1 VGALLGAEE
10 WGIATGALITM
21 GCIMLRKCHLNT
33 CSVGVA
39 TQDPELRKKFTGTPD
54 AVVNYFVFLAEGLR
68 ELMAK
73 MGFRT
78 VNEMIGR
85 VDKLKAREDIDHW
98 KAKTLDLSPILMKP
112 EVLPNDHPYQEIL
125 QDHGLDAA
133 LDNKLIELARPA
145 IDEGKQ
151 VTETLAVTNI
161 NRSVGATLSGVI
173 AKKTGE
179 DGLPDGSINFT
190 FQGSAGQSFGAW
202 VVKGV
207 TFKVEGDANDYFGKG
222 LSGGRLIITPPANS
236 SYEAK
241 DNIIIGNVA
250 LYGST
255 GGEAY
260 VNGLAGERFAVR
272 NSAAH
277 AVVEGIGDHGCE
289 YMTGGRIAVLGPA
302 GRNFGAGMSG
312 GVAYV
317 IDPDGSFESK
327 FNPAIADLLDVVPG
341 SEDDRELKEMIEKH
355 VGYTGSKRGTELL
368 ADWATSST
376 LFKKVFPRD
385 YARIL
390 RVRAAMAESV
400 DEKEGVGTRG

>member
-1 VGALLGAEE
+1 
-10 WGIATGALITM
+10 M
-21 GCIMLRKCHLNT
+21 
-33 CSVGVA
+33 
-39 TQDPELRKKFTGTPD
+39 
-54 AVVNYFVFLAEGLR
+54 FLSEGLR

-85 VDKLKAREDIDHW
+85 VDKLKAREDIKHW

-112 EVLPNDHPYQEIL
+112 EVLPQDHPYQQIL
-125 QDHGLDAA
+125 QNHGLENA

-145 IDEGKQ
+145 IDYGKE
-151 VTETLAVTNI
+151 VSATLPVTNI
-161 NRSVGATLSGVI
+161 NRTVGATLSGVI

-179 DGLPDGSINFT
+179 AGLPDGSINFT

-202 VVKGV
+202 LVKGL
-207 TFKVEGDANDYFGKG
+207 TFKIEGDSNDYFGKG
-222 LSGGRLIITPPANS
+222 LSGGRLVITPPANS
-236 SYEAK
+236 AYEAK

-272 NSAAH
+272 NSAAT

-289 YMTGGRIAVLGPA
+289 YMTGGRVAILGPA

-317 IDPDGSFESK
+317 IDPDGSFGGR
-327 FNPAIADLLDVVPG
+327 FNDAIADLLDVASG
-341 SEDDRELKEMIEKH
+341 SNDDNELKGLIEKH
-355 VGYTGSKRGTELL
+355 VKYTGSKLGYELL
-368 ADWATSST
+368 ADWANSVTK
-376 LFKKVFPRD
+376 FKKVFPRD
-385 YARIL
+385 YARVL
-390 RVRAAMAESV
+390 RERAAASEST
-400 DEKEGVGTRG
+400 DSKEGVGSRG